1 MLSAKRLPGKRQKI
15 SIAVR
20 EHPGA
25 FERRRKTR
33 TKSVEKGQREDP
45 TKVPASVIH

>member
-1 MLSAKRLPGKRQKI
+1 LSAKRLPTKRQKI

-20 EHPGA
+20 ERPRD

-33 TKSVEKGQREDP
+33 MKLDRKRAT
-45 TKVPASVIH
+45 